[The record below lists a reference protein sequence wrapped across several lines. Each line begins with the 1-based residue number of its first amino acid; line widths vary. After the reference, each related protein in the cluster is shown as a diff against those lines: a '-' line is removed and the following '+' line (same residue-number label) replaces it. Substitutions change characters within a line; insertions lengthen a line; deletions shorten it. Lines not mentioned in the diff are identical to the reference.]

1 MSRLLNVPYGSSR
14 AALISYG
21 TRSQTVFPLRGSDNA
36 QLFGKAVDLA
46 QYIGGERRLDRV
58 LPSVTQ
64 ILENVRPQVRI
75 FTGIWI

>member
-1 MSRLLNVPYGSSR
+1 MSQLLNVPYGSSR

-21 TRSQTVFPLRGSDNA
+21 THSQIVFPLRGSDDA
-36 QLFGKAVDLA
+36 QLFSKAVDLA

-64 ILENVRPQVRI
+64 LLSNARPQARI
-75 FTGIWI
+75 VNNNH